1 MTELFSNE
9 GTAELGFS
17 NKKKILIQAGFTPN

>member
-9 GTAELGFS
+9 GIVEPGFS
-17 NKKKILIQAGFTPN
+17 NKKKILIQAEFTPN